1 MYWFFPF
8 LLMVLTFVPNDLL
21 WNILIINFLVS
32 FIIYASIK
40 SLLLEFKKVFPSEI
54 FENSFDL
61 NTITNVSTPFFHLH
75 PTWKSSF
82 WPTILTTATI
92 LISGSL
98 LESISGIFAE
108 GCHSF
113 VYFQRKLGPLNHWS
127 ILCLLFPII
136 SLDAWSAGLPLD
148 ATYCHW
154 PTLECFLMTL
164 ILFTIY
170 ALNLSDSFCSY
181 PGTTWLLVR
190 KCSLSCQCCT
200 EVLLEW
206 DLISLQIM

>member
-1 MYWFFPF
+1 M
-8 LLMVLTFVPNDLL
+8 
-21 WNILIINFLVS
+21 
-32 FIIYASIK
+32 
-40 SLLLEFKKVFPSEI
+40 FPSET
-54 FENSFDL
+54 FENSLDL

-75 PTWKSSF
+75 RTWKSSF
-82 WPTILTTATI
+82 WPTILTTATL

-98 LESISGIFAE
+98 LESISG
-108 GCHSF
+108 
-113 VYFQRKLGPLNHWS
+113 
-127 ILCLLFPII
+127 II

-148 ATYCHW
+148 VTYYHW

-170 ALNLSDSFCSY
+170 VLNLFDSFCSY

-190 KCSLSCQCCT
+190 KYSLPCQCCT